1 MENIIDSA
9 AYLAFI
15 IVYKVSN
22 LKNLNHFMY
31 NSCGKKTRQ
40 FKLHSYLR
48 EEI

>member
-22 LKNLNHFMY
+22 FKRIKSLYVH
-31 NSCGKKTRQ
+31 SCGKKTRQ